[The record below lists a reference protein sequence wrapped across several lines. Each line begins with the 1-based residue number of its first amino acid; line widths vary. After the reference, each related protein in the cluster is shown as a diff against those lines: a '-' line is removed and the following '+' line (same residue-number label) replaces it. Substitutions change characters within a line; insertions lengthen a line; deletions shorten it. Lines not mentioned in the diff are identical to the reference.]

1 MMYVFGFVSGFLVA
15 VIVLVVFACLRING
29 GGKK

>member
-1 MMYVFGFVSGFLVA
+1 MMYVFGFVSGFLAA
-15 VIVLVVFACLRING
+15 VIVLVVLACLRING